1 MKVKPKLEP
10 EIVINKPEI
19 PEPKMP
25 AKVDDEQVV
34 KVAVPKMAVDAR
46 KAELEEIVKQMR
58 EARQLDLCF
67 LVDVTGS
74 MRPHIDGVKKSIR
87 NIVEK
92 LTSARSAAV
101 TQSIVTK
108 V

>member
-1 MKVKPKLEP
+1 MKNVEPKLEP
-10 EIVINKPEI
+10 EIAIS
-19 PEPKMP
+19 EPKMP
-25 AKVDDEQVV
+25 AKVNDDQ
-34 KVAVPKMAVDAR
+34 VAVPKVAVDTR
-46 KAELEEIVKQMR
+46 KAELDEIVKQMQ

-74 MRPHIDGVKKSIR
+74 MSPHINGVKKSIR

-92 LTSARSAAV
+92 LTSPRSDV
-101 TQSIVTK
+101 TQSIVMK

>member
-19 PEPKMP
+19 PESKMP
-25 AKVDDEQVV
+25 VKVNDEQVA
-34 KVAVPKMAVDAR
+34 KVAVLKVAVESR
-46 KAELEEIVKQMR
+46 KAELDEIVKQMR

-74 MRPHIDGVKKSIR
+74 MDPHINGVKKSIR

-92 LTSARSAAV
+92 LTSARSAV